1 MNGSIRAHS
10 SQLDLAFDDGKAHQ
24 NAVAA
29 PQESLALAK
38 KARAEA
44 AAYFQTL
51 DAKQQLGLELQV
63 RTCPFM

>member
-1 MNGSIRAHS
+1 M
-10 SQLDLAFDDGKAHQ
+10 DLAFDDGKAHQ